1 MKKCE
6 EINAHQYDR
15 TALLIG
21 EEGVSLLAGKKV
33 ILFGVGGVGG
43 YVAEALARAG
53 IGRIDLVD
61 HDTVS
66 LTNLNRQIVALH
78 STIGCPKVEVM
89 AERIRD
95 IDPGIDVRPIRCFYL
110 PENKDEFDLSEYD
123 YVIDAVDNVT
133 AKIQLIISSKE
144 AGVKIISSMGTGNK
158 LDASGFEITDI
169 SKTQVCPLAR
179 VMRRELKKRGVEHVK
194 VLYSKVPP
202 TGAGNNPPG
211 SVSFV
216 PSVAGLLIAG
226 EVVRDLLGGSEKK

>member
-6 EINAHQYDR
+6 ETNTHQYDR

-21 EEGVSLLAGKKV
+21 EEGVRLLSEKKV

-78 STIGCPKVEVM
+78 STIGKPKVEVM

-133 AKIQLIISSKE
+133 AKIQLILSS
-144 AGVKIISSMGTGNK
+144 GT
-158 LDASGFEITDI
+158 
-169 SKTQVCPLAR
+169 
-179 VMRRELKKRGVEHVK
+179 
-194 VLYSKVPP
+194 
-202 TGAGNNPPG
+202 
-211 SVSFV
+211 
-216 PSVAGLLIAG
+216 
-226 EVVRDLLGGSEKK
+226 

>member
-95 IDPGIDVRPIRCFYL
+95 IDPGVDVRPIRCFYL

-133 AKIQLIISSKE
+133 AKIQLIIGSKE

-158 LDASGFEITDI
+158 ADPSLFRVSDVYDTAGD
-169 SKTQVCPLAR
+169 PLAR
-179 VMRRELKKRGVEHVK
+179 VIRRELRSRGVPKLTVVWSPEPNF
-194 VLYSKVPP
+194 VPP
-202 TGAGNNPPG
+202 DGRTPG
-211 SVSFV
+211 TFSFV
-216 PSVAGLLIAG
+216 PPVAGMVMAG
-226 EVVRDLLGGSEKK
+226 KIVRDILDS